1 METEKELNEAR
12 QKAIAKVYE
21 KIAETGMVTQNQ
33 LTRDLINAKTIQDYR
48 DLAQSY
54 QNQLYNTQLA
64 TSIVNSLRPYPV
76 PAYTVS
82 NPYAAQTA

>member
-33 LTRDLINAKTIQDYR
+33 LYFLSLFMKKKNDPTELLIKE
-48 DLAQSY
+48 
-54 QNQLYNTQLA
+54 A
-64 TSIVNSLRPYPV
+64 TKLMGIDDNKGDE
-76 PAYTVS
+76 TK
-82 NPYAAQTA
+82 

>member
-1 METEKELNEAR
+1 METEKELNAAKE
-12 QKAIAKVYE
+12 KAITKVYE
-21 KIAETGMVTQNQ
+21 KIAETGMVT
-33 LTRDLINAKTIQDYR
+33 
-48 DLAQSY
+48 

-76 PAYTVS
+76 PAYSVA

>member
-33 LTRDLINAKTIQDYR
+33 LYFLSLFMKRKNDPTELLIKE
-48 DLAQSY
+48 
-54 QNQLYNTQLA
+54 A
-64 TSIVNSLRPYPV
+64 TKLMGFDD
-76 PAYTVS
+76 TKGDE
-82 NPYAAQTA
+82 TK

>member
-33 LTRDLINAKTIQDYR
+33 LYFLSLFMKRKNDPTELLIKE
-48 DLAQSY
+48 
-54 QNQLYNTQLA
+54 A
-64 TSIVNSLRPYPV
+64 TKLMGIDDNKGDD
-76 PAYTVS
+76 
-82 NPYAAQTA
+82 NK